1 MLPILKLALLV
12 KILVLSQVGKLVS
25 LVLELMELP

>member
-12 KILVLSQVGKLVS
+12 KILVLSQVEKLVF